1 METLVIEEKA
11 NGLRTKAV
19 VALLRDGQAVRR
31 CEVVIN
37 QAQDAA
43 AFVVTHAAELWPGAA
58 AADLAWWLAVRERQY
73 RAYYYTVLR
82 AVDMQR
88 AAGGTLDM
96 ALAAALAAINAN
108 DTKRA
113 EFDQWREM
121 AQLKAADIQTTQD
134 KRDLLVA
141 VLAFVNAGLIGGARL

>member
-1 METLVIEEKA
+1 MESLVIEEQA

-19 VALLRDGQAVRR
+19 TALLKEGQTVRQ
-31 CEVVIN
+31 CQIVL
-37 QAQDAA
+37 AA
-43 AFVVTHAAELWPGAA
+43 TDNAAEYVASHAGELWPRAL
-58 AADLAWWLAVRERQY
+58 AADVTWWMAVRERQY
-73 RAYYYTVLR
+73 RAYYYAVLR

-96 ALAAALAAINAN
+96 ALAAGLAAINAD

-121 AQLKAADIQTTQD
+121 AQLRPGDIQSTQD

-141 VLAFVNAGLIGGARL
+141 VLAFVNAGLIGGAKL